1 MGNKSIKS
9 SKKKDENINKKKK
22 VFCCLCTSSFSIN
35 EKSLSTFDQIS
46 LNIDKNPK
54 QTSYY
59 CQSIEDL
66 DKSLHITSLELIIK
80 SNREFVNLINKFQ
93 LNFYLKDYLNRLKNS
108 KINQTFKKH
117 FSLSTIIY
125 PCNNINQFLTDD
137 LNLFFISPPESI
149 LPNLLI
155 NTNHSYQIH
164 EQIRSKCYFIPLTN
178 CQIEPD
184 DDEYK
189 QKSILL
195 DRTHV
200 VITLENNST
209 VETNKI
215 PIEFE
220 SAGIF
225 ISNDLFQTGFI
236 RIDQE
241 KLAKQFLPFIYFCSE
256 ENLFYLSSNLIQ
268 KWFNTLILVNQTCA
282 IAKRFLIG
290 DKNHITCL
298 LKEQI
303 TNQEK

>member
-80 SNREFVNLINKFQ
+80 SNREFVNL
-93 LNFYLKDYLNRLKNS
+93 
-108 KINQTFKKH
+108 
-117 FSLSTIIY
+117 
-125 PCNNINQFLTDD
+125 
-137 LNLFFISPPESI
+137 NLFFISPPESI

-155 NTNHSYQIH
+155 NKNHSYQIH

-225 ISNDLFQTGFI
+225 ISNDSFQTGFI